1 MKNMITSKS
10 RRTHLMMR
18 AAVVAL
24 CLGVAP
30 MALATSPG
38 GSAPEGAGY
47 LLSHGS
53 TYYRPDAFRQGEIM
67 GYHES
72 RDVPEPA
79 TWGMFGLGVAM
90 IGIGVASRR
99 RRARTASE

>member
-1 MKNMITSKS
+1 MKNTITSKS
-10 RRTHLMMR
+10 RRTHLMVR
-18 AAVVAL
+18 AAIVAL

-30 MALATSPG
+30 TALATSPRG
-38 GSAPEGAGY
+38 PAPEGAGY

-53 TYYRPDAFRQGEIM
+53 TYYTPNAFQDSEIM
-67 GYHES
+67 GYRYS

-99 RRARTASE
+99 RRARAASE

>member
-1 MKNMITSKS
+1 MRNMMTSKS
-10 RRTHLMMR
+10 RRTQFMVR
-18 AAVVAL
+18 AAIVAL
-24 CLGVAP
+24 CLGAAP

-38 GSAPEGAGY
+38 DSAPDGAGY

-53 TYYRPDAFRQGEIM
+53 TYYRPDVFRHGEIM
-67 GYHES
+67 GYRER

-90 IGIGVASRR
+90 IGVGVASRR
-99 RRARTASE
+99 RRSRAAGE